1 MNERTHR
8 YEMTFAPR
16 LVVKADAEGN
26 VLCVD
31 VFINDSLINCFDAFT
46 GTLLNWSSDDMWEEV
61 GQDVRANVMEYLAQL
76 ALTDSD

>member
-1 MNERTHR
+1 
-8 YEMTFAPR
+8 MTFAPR

-46 GTLLNWSSDDMWEEV
+46 GTLLNWSSDVMWDEL
-61 GQDVRANVMEYLAQL
+61 GDDVRQRVMGYIAGL
-76 ALTDSD
+76 ALTDTD

>member
-1 MNERTHR
+1 MAERTHR

-61 GQDVRANVMEYLAQL
+61 GQDVRANVMEYIARL
-76 ALTDSD
+76 ALTDAE

>member
-46 GTLLNWSSDDMWEEV
+46 GTLLNWSSDVMWDEL
-61 GQDVRANVMEYLAQL
+61 GDDVRQRVMGYIAGL
-76 ALTDSD
+76 ALTDTD